1 MKWALMFLILSPIGA
16 VFAQR
21 IPADSTKATVSQRVG
36 LDDVTITY
44 HRPSV
49 RGRRI
54 WGALVPYGKVWRTG
68 ADYPT
73 FVTFTDATTIE
84 GKQVPAGK
92 YALYTIPHQRTWT
105 VILSKNL
112 GLWGAFGYKPN
123 DDVLRVEV
131 VPAVSEFTETFTIA
145 FSDVGDNHATIELRW
160 DRLRVPI
167 KIAVD
172 INERVIGYIR
182 QVIAE
187 GKADWGIYWKGAN
200 YLLKQNRDL
209 DLAMDWIDKSVAMEA
224 GWMNLWTKA
233 RLLAAKGDY
242 KAAVEFGKRAI
253 GKGKEKENAP
263 YFPYETTWTNEINRW
278 EQAVTESSRPTDGS
292 QLKLWLIDRV
302 YCETGT
308 SAPGHRMRTFRR

>member
-1 MKWALMFLILSPIGA
+1 MKWVVMFLVLSPISAA
-16 VFAQR
+16 VCAQS

-44 HRPSV
+44 YRPNV

-54 WGALVPYGKVWRTG
+54 WGALVRYGLVWRTG

-73 FVTFTDATTIE
+73 FVTFTNTTEVE

-92 YALYTIPHQRTWT
+92 YALYTIPRERTWT

-131 VPAVSEFTETFTIA
+131 TPAASEFTETFTIG
-145 FSDVGDNHATIELRW
+145 FSNVGDNHATIELRW

-167 KIAVD
+167 RIVVD
-172 INERVIGYIR
+172 IAERVVGYVR
-182 QVIAE
+182 QMIAD
-187 GKADWGIYWKGAN
+187 GKADSGVYWKGAN
-200 YLLKQNRDL
+200 YLLKQNHDL
-209 DLAMDWIDKSVAMEA
+209 DLAMDWIDKSIALEA
-224 GWMNLWTKA
+224 NWINLWTKA
-233 RLLAAKGDY
+233 RLLAARGDY

-253 GKGKEKENAP
+253 GNGKEKENAP
-263 YFPYETTWTNEINRW
+263 YFGYETTWTEEINRW
-278 EQAVTESSRPTDGS
+278 AKRP
-292 QLKLWLIDRV
+292 
-302 YCETGT
+302 
-308 SAPGHRMRTFRR
+308 